1 MRVKVSKLTHHPLNK
16 EIYSLS
22 DIDDLVASIEEVG
35 LLQPLVINQHY
46 QVISGN
52 RRLVAIKKLNLNS
65 VNVEKVKVSKK
76 DVAFLLIHHNKQR
89 VKSCREILNEYH
101 LLEKQYKKGQGRRT
115 DLPTSVCTNRGL
127 TTRDIV
133 SGKLGVSSSRLAKLL
148 FVEKENDTFIDLID
162 KGSLTTHQSYLLVV
176 KAKKEEIS
184 KEPSRG
190 RRKNTGD
197 NFCFYRKSSDKM
209 TEVNDG
215 AIQMVFT
222 SPPYYNKRSYSSK
235 KGWLGNEKTPEQYVD
250 RLVSHLD
257 DTYRVLSPK
266 GSFFLNIGDTY
277 QDGNLLNI
285 PHKVVIG
292 LQDEGWILRN
302 TIIWKKR
309 NPKPSSSKNNL
320 CPSYEFIFHLVKSKK
335 YYYKLT
341 LTKSKDTDLLSRPII
356 NRTVGQ
362 SSQMHASPFVPRN
375 GKNMGD
381 YWEEDVVNTAT
392 ANNVNL
398 SNKLHPAP
406 FPEKIV
412 ILPLLQTTKENDLVL
427 DPFHGTGTTGRVSIQ
442 YGRRYIGY
450 DIKSY
455 R

>member
-162 KGSLTTHQSYLLVV
+162 KGSLTTHQSYL
-176 KAKKEEIS
+176 
-184 KEPSRG
+184 
-190 RRKNTGD
+190 
-197 NFCFYRKSSDKM
+197 
-209 TEVNDG
+209 
-215 AIQMVFT
+215 
-222 SPPYYNKRSYSSK
+222 
-235 KGWLGNEKTPEQYVD
+235 
-250 RLVSHLD
+250 
-257 DTYRVLSPK
+257 
-266 GSFFLNIGDTY
+266 
-277 QDGNLLNI
+277 
-285 PHKVVIG
+285 
-292 LQDEGWILRN
+292 
-302 TIIWKKR
+302 
-309 NPKPSSSKNNL
+309 
-320 CPSYEFIFHLVKSKK
+320 
-335 YYYKLT
+335 
-341 LTKSKDTDLLSRPII
+341 
-356 NRTVGQ
+356 
-362 SSQMHASPFVPRN
+362 
-375 GKNMGD
+375 
-381 YWEEDVVNTAT
+381 
-392 ANNVNL
+392 
-398 SNKLHPAP
+398 
-406 FPEKIV
+406 
-412 ILPLLQTTKENDLVL
+412 
-427 DPFHGTGTTGRVSIQ
+427 
-442 YGRRYIGY
+442 
-450 DIKSY
+450 
-455 R
+455 